1 MVCIIVE
8 ICIDMTASTFTSV
21 CQILFL
27 QLCTCSCIIPICRH
41 FSLCVCMIFFNIS
54 LCMHMCVCVCLQ
66 MNTRNIFLFFS
77 YNPLPSLPLCKRQI
91 LTCVQLKTNGSKM
104 FALPTDLWWGWLP
117 PCVGH
122 ETERNL
128 NWHCRNQEITTHR
141 EMKKQI
147 FKTLYNSFLMEPHV
161 FYGSIDF

>member
-8 ICIDMTASTFTSV
+8 ICIDMTASIFTSV
-21 CQILFL
+21 CRILFL

-41 FSLCVCMIFFNIS
+41 FCVCLCMIFFNIS
-54 LCMHMCVCVCLQ
+54 LRMHMCVCVSLQ

-117 PCVGH
+117 HVLDMRQNGI
-122 ETERNL
+122 L
-128 NWHCRNQEITTHR
+128 IGIAGI
-141 EMKKQI
+141 KK
-147 FKTLYNSFLMEPHV
+147 
-161 FYGSIDF
+161 